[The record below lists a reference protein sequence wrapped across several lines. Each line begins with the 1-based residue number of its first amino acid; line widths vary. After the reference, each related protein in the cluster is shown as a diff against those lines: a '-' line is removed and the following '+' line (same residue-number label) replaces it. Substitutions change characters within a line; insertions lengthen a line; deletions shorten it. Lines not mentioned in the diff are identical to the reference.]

1 MPSSS
6 PARAAG
12 VLVLAALLVAPP
24 AAGAARARHPA
35 PALRLVVSGSDRV
48 GGSWVA
54 VRGQRLRVVG
64 TVRDPVPGE
73 VVAVTG
79 FAGRRRVLQARRTVT
94 RFGSGG
100 RFTLGLRA
108 SRVGRLFL
116 HAAVVPG
123 PGRPR
128 LRAAAPAVDVISP
141 YASVGVR
148 GLRVWFLQQRLGQL
162 HYRVPHSG
170 YYDGGTARA
179 VLAYRKVNGMPRQ
192 FSAGAAIFLRL
203 ARMRGAFHA
212 RYPGHG
218 SHVEADLGRQVL
230 ALIDPHGHVY
240 QVLVLSSGKPSTPT
254 VLGSFHFYSKTP
266 GTNAEGMVDSNY
278 FIGGYAV
285 HGYPDVPT
293 YPASHGCL
301 RIPIPDASF
310 VFGWT
315 RLGQRI
321 DVYY

>member
-24 AAGAARARHPA
+24 AAGAARARRPA

-128 LRAAAPAVDVISP
+128 LSATAPPVDVISP

-254 VLGSFHFYSKTP
+254 VLGSFHFYSKPP

-310 VFGWT
+310 VFGWI